1 MMKHLKFIF
10 SLFVV
15 AIAFQACSSSDDSG
29 DSAQPGTFQVD
40 FNGQTYVA
48 DVVSATIIDDV
59 INVTGLRGSEGE
71 NVTLT
76 VFGSTEGTYQLGVT
90 SNQVEVNGAA
100 YIEPNND
107 GTGVFVALTDGV
119 TSQGQ
124 LIITEI
130 DETNLTISGTFEF
143 TATNQNTQ
151 EVMELTNGVFFQ
163 IPYNDGLVGNDNTF
177 FAKVDG
183 NEFVEDSVNGART
196 TLAGSTTISISAT
209 KNNGHTIGLFFD
221 GDVQPGTYD
230 FGGFGG
236 IPIAQYNLGTSE
248 LNIGSGTFTI
258 TSHDTANKRIVGT
271 FEFTAT
277 PFGGTGTTT
286 YAITE
291 GSFDVV
297 YF

>member
-1 MMKHLKFIF
+1 MKQIKFIF
-10 SLFVV
+10 TFLLSVTLL
-15 AIAFQACSSSDDSG
+15 QSCDPSEDSNSSPST
-29 DSAQPGTFQVD
+29 GTFQVD
-40 FNGQTYVA
+40 FDGQTYVA

-59 INVTGLRGSEGE
+59 INITGLRGPNDE

-76 VFGSTEGTYQLGVT
+76 VFGNSTGTYQLGVT
-90 SNQVEVNGAA
+90 NNQVELNGAA

-119 TSQGQ
+119 TSQGE
-124 LIITEI
+124 LVITEI
-130 DETNLTISGTFEF
+130 DEANLTMSGTFQFTGVNVNTEEVKEF
-143 TATNQNTQ
+143 
-151 EVMELTNGVFFQ
+151 TNGVFIE

-183 NEFVEDSVNGART
+183 AEFVEDVVNGVNVS
-196 TLAGSTTISISAT
+196 AGGTSSIAISAT
-209 KNNGHTIGLFFD
+209 KNNGQTIGLFFNTD
-221 GDVQPGTYD
+221 VTPGDYS

-236 IPIAQYNLGTSE
+236 IPLAQYNVGTTS

-258 TSHDTANKRIVGT
+258 ITHDVANKHIVGT

-277 PFGGTGTTT
+277 PFGSTGSN
-286 YAITE
+286 YEITE